1 MASDDTTVVGVRSAE
16 EVFAALEDVGGRR
29 RPWSGYEH
37 GLLGAYRWAVG
48 AQVGAPVT
56 GAAAVGALGPCRAQL
71 LAECQAAAVR
81 LREDAARGSDAERSL
96 GAYSAL
102 AWLCGHHDDR
112 PDRPEAGPGRP

>member
-1 MASDDTTVVGVRSAE
+1 MVSEDTAAVMVGVRPVD
-16 EVFAALEDVGGRR
+16 EVFAAPGAVSEPCGGFER
-29 RPWSGYEH
+29 

-56 GAAAVGALGPCRAQL
+56 ANAAVGAYGPCRAQL

-81 LREDAARGSDAERSL
+81 IRQTADQAGERNWAL
-96 GAYSAL
+96 GVFMAL

-112 PDRPEAGPGRP
+112 S